1 MKQMFFTDFSL
12 NRTFGQSSGVS
23 TIQFFGDHTD
33 IFMKFSPLTDFVRQ
47 DAVLSKIHTTVTT
60 INKKL

>member
-23 TIQFFGDHTD
+23 AIQFFGDHTD
-33 IFMKFSPLTDFVRQ
+33 IFMKFSPLTDFVCQ
-47 DAVLSKIHTTVTT
+47 DVVLSKSIP
-60 INKKL
+60 L

>member
-23 TIQFFGDHTD
+23 AIQFFGDHTD
-33 IFMKFSPLTDFVRQ
+33 IFMNFSALTDFVCQ
-47 DAVLSKIHTTVTT
+47 DVVLSKLYTTVTT
-60 INKKL
+60 VNKKL